1 MNKLI
6 EAFAFAIIM
15 ILASF
20 ITNYLTDFFNGRK
33 IQFIPKHSIE
43 MIIGIFL
50 TSSIVYLLFSDKYL
64 KYKLNLRK

>member
-15 ILASF
+15 IVASF
-20 ITNYLTDFFNGRK
+20 ITNYLTDFFNGIK
-33 IQFIPKHSIE
+33 IQFIPQHSIE

-50 TSSIVYLLFSDKYL
+50 SSSIVYLLFSDKYL